1 LSSTKPF
8 DMCNPVA
15 RGEWLD
21 ILIAL
26 IEYLRSGT
34 SKVGYLNNSLEN
46 NRLDKDQDYDDRQ
59 ESRDGWDEKVEEGN
73 SVFVLC

>member
-1 LSSTKPF
+1 
-8 DMCNPVA
+8 MCNPVA